1 MRLLLLSN
9 SANHGRGYLDHAV
22 EEVRAFLGEIRRLTF
37 VPFALHDHAA
47 YGAKVA
53 GRLRPLGIEVET
65 LMDDDRARDVITGS
79 DALFVGGGNTFR
91 LLDRLHRKGLVEAI
105 RDRVGSG
112 APYMGASAGTVISS
126 PTMKTT
132 NDMPI
137 VQPPSF
143 QALGLVR
150 FQINPHYLDPDPAST
165 HMGET
170 RETRLAEFLEEN
182 ETPVLGLREGSW
194 LSVAEESVTLG
205 GDRPARLFRRESDP
219 EEVPAGSDL
228 TFLNRA

>member
-194 LSVAEESVTLG
+194 L
-205 GDRPARLFRRESDP
+205 

>member
-22 EEVRAFLGEIRRLTF
+22 EEVRAFLGAIRRLTF

-47 YGAKVA
+47 YGGKVA
-53 GRLRPLGIEVET
+53 GRLRTLGIEVKT
-65 LMDDDRARDVITGS
+65 LLDDDRAHDVISSS

-91 LLDRLHRKGLVEAI
+91 LMDLLHRKGLVEAI
-105 RDRVGSG
+105 RDRVGKG
-112 APYMGASAGTVISS
+112 TPYIGSSAGTVIAA

-143 QALGLVR
+143 ETLRLVR

-170 RETRLAEFLEEN
+170 RETRIAEFLEES
-182 ETPVLGLREGSW
+182 ETPVLGLRGGSW
-194 LSVAEESVTLG
+194 LLVTGEEVTLG
-205 GDRPARLFRRESDP
+205 GDRPARIFRRETGP